1 MALSCHV
8 ENVSIDFARV
18 RPCAFHGSGQA
29 FLDTINTA
37 HDGRTMGVRNEVVN
51 PQLTLYS
58 PTASPSRLGKAA
70 RL

>member
-1 MALSCHV
+1 MWKTSASNSHGFAHVLSM
-8 ENVSIDFARV
+8 EAW
-18 RPCAFHGSGQA
+18 QA